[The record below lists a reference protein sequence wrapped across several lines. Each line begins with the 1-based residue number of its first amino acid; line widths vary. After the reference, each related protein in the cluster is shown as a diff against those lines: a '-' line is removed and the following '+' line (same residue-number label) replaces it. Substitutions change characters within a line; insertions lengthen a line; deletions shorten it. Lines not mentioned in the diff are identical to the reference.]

1 MAGYPNMYDT
11 YYGAGYGYAYDVS
24 DAGEV
29 GVPGGDNQHTHFLVW
44 LIVIT
49 LSAVAILGGLK
60 VYGFHFVVRT

>member
-1 MAGYPNMYDT
+1 MYDS

-24 DAGEV
+24 DAGAV
-29 GVPGGDNQHTHFLVW
+29 GLPSAGGNEHTHFLVW

-49 LSAVAILGGLK
+49 LIAVGILGGLK

>member
-1 MAGYPNMYDT
+1 MPGYDDLYQS

-24 DAGEV
+24 DAGV
-29 GVPGGDNQHTHFLVW
+29 ISPGGGNEHTHFLVW

-49 LSAVAILGGLK
+49 LIAVAILGGLK